1 MKEEITSQKKQ
12 LFKFRKNRF
21 LKTEQ
26 MNFNKKQ

>member
-1 MKEEITSQKKQ
+1 MKEEITSQKKNNYS
-12 LFKFRKNRF
+12 KSENRF